1 MVQLQLKGK
10 FKIGAK
16 NQFLFLLNLWVHS
29 WSNQVDLGTKKTA
42 TMLHLSY
49 ENFNVKLFLL
59 YKNKYMKVIFKP
71 WCLHLYQVINDPCI
85 KFTGL
90 CMILVS

>member
-1 MVQLQLKGK
+1 MGTQLVKSSRFGDK
-10 FKIGAK
+10 E
-16 NQFLFLLNLWVHS
+16 NSNNLLL
-29 WSNQVDLGTKKTA
+29 
-42 TMLHLSY
+42 LHLSY

-85 KFTGL
+85 KFIGL